1 MSAGQ
6 RGKKQLTM
14 KITITKTEASK
25 LETIEFEN
33 IPLGRA
39 FTDHMFICDYADG
52 HWKNPRVEPLAMIPT
67 HPAAMAL
74 HYGQAIFEGMKAT
87 KVRDNAFAKSSQRD
101 SRPEGEQ
108 SGKADSGTPLLFRP
122 FENAKRLNESARR
135 MGMPDFPE
143 DLFVDALK
151 ALVGLEK
158 GWIPPAEGSALYL
171 RPFMYADE
179 PFIGMRAATSFKF
192 IIIASPAGPFF
203 SKPIKLWAEKDYI
216 RAASGGTG
224 EAKAA
229 GNYAAAIRPT
239 EIAKSKGYDQVLW
252 LDAKERKY
260 IQEVG
265 TMNIFF
271 KIDGHFITPEL
282 DGSVLHGITRKSVI
296 DLLKQKG
303 YAVTERKITLQEIA
317 DASQNGTLEEAFGT
331 GTAVGI
337 AYIQEIGWGEQTI
350 TVSQKH
356 PVGKDINKTLNTI
369 KTGIDDTFNWM
380 VPAITKEL
388 V

>member
-1 MSAGQ
+1 
-6 RGKKQLTM
+6 M
-14 KITITKTEASK
+14 KITITKAQQSK
-25 LETIEFEN
+25 QATIDFEN

-39 FTDHMFICDYADG
+39 FTDHMFICDYKDG
-52 HWKNPRVEPLAMIPT
+52 QWHNARIEPLSHIPT

-74 HYGQAIFEGMKAT
+74 HYGQAIFEGMKST
-87 KVRDNAFAKSSQRD
+87 VTQ
-101 SRPEGEQ
+101 EGE
-108 SGKADSGTPLLFRP
+108 PLLFRP
-122 FENAKRLNESARR
+122 YENAKRLNESARR

-143 DLFVDALK
+143 ELFVEGLK
-151 ALVGLEK
+151 TLVNIERA
-158 GWIPPAEGSALYL
+158 WIPPQEGSALYL

-179 PFIGMRAATSFKF
+179 PFIGMRAATNFKF

-203 SKPIKLWAEKDYI
+203 SKPIKLWAENQFI
-216 RAASGGTG
+216 RAAAGGTG

-239 EIAKSKGYDQVLW
+239 EIAKAKGYDQVLW
-252 LDAKERKY
+252 LDAHEHKY

-271 KIDGHFITPEL
+271 KIAGKFITPEL

-296 DLLKQKG
+296 ELLRYKG
-303 YAVTERKITLQEIA
+303 FEVTERKITLQEIA
-317 DASQNGTLEEAFGT
+317 DAAQNGSLEEAFGT

-337 AYIQEIGWGEQTI
+337 AYIQEIGWGDKTI
-350 TVSQKH
+350 PVSNEYPIGQA
-356 PVGKDINKTLNTI
+356 VNSTLNTI
-369 KTGIDDTFNWM
+369 KTGGEDPFNWM
-380 VPAITKEL
+380 LSLQTKNLQGISE